1 MELTIDN
8 IDLIDFEKG
17 NGLVPAIVQDAISDK
32 VLMLGYMNKES
43 ILETFDRKLVTF
55 FSRSRQELWTKGS
68 TSGNFLNLKKIL
80 LDCDGDTLLVKASPT
95 GPVCHKG
102 DDTCFQEEN
111 DLDDIDAKDFMF
123 YLEKIIED
131 RRDFPIEGSY
141 TNLLFSRGIKKIAQK
156 VGEECTELVIEGM
169 DDKKDLLIGEAA
181 DLLYHLQVLLT
192 YKGVKL
198 LDVLECLQHR
208 HT

>member
-1 MELTIDN
+1 MELTINN
-8 IDLIDFEKG
+8 IDSVDFEKG
-17 NGLVPAIVQDAISDK
+17 NGLVPAIVQDSISSK

-43 ILETFDRKLVTF
+43 LKETFDRKLVTF
-55 FSRSRQELWTKGS
+55 WSRSRQELWTKGS
-68 TSGNFLNLKKIL
+68 TSGNFLYLKNIY
-80 LDCDGDTLLVKASPT
+80 LDCDSDTLLVKVTPE

-102 DDTCFQEEN
+102 WDTCFDEVN
-111 DLDDIDAKDFMF
+111 DFDDIDTKDFLF

-131 RRDFPIEGSY
+131 RRDFPVEGSY
-141 TNLLFSRGIKKIAQK
+141 TNLLLSRGVKKVAQK
-156 VGEECTELVIEGM
+156 VGEEATELIIESM

-198 LDVLECLQHR
+198 VEVLECLQHR
-208 HT
+208 HS